1 MKKLYILLL
10 LPSFLIGQECLHQ
23 GERGGEHQAN
33 QSYVTTDN
41 LMKSNA
47 TIPYQ
52 NSFEN
57 GIGDFSTVLNGA
69 GTSNWIINSGHFVH
83 DDDAADGGMSYL
95 QHDDYNDGAQE
106 NWALSPTFDL
116 SGTENAI
123 LTYWDHVHY
132 AEYADCGNDV
142 ETGIG
147 NGCQEVMF
155 STDYTDD
162 VNSATWTVL
171 FNETFDNYNAN
182 QSVPTNAW
190 GDKTL
195 NLPSS
200 ENVTIAFKYSGNF
213 ASDWLIDDIRV
224 FDNSSIAADWDV
236 EVVGTN
242 ATISISNLNNFDV
255 GNDGHWHYSL
265 DGGEYV
271 AVMDTDDITLSG
283 LSIGD
288 HYVTTWLVDNDHN
301 PLDPP
306 VEQTINFSVFVVNA
320 YPWCEGFENGDF
332 GFGVEGWGSSI
343 YSGTTEWATINA
355 NVNGTVTPLSGSQ
368 MVGFASGNYNGDT
381 ASIISPSMDLT
392 GVNNPE
398 LTFNYSQAQWAGD
411 QDQLRVFYRNAYDAE
426 WIEIGTYLE
435 DTPAWTQVTLSLPNP
450 SNDYYIGFQATSGYG
465 YGVTLDDICVD
476 AALSIN
482 DVDNLDVII
491 YPNPVDG
498 EFITISSPINGVKNI
513 EIFDLNGRMVMN
525 TTISGNTL
533 DLSSF
538 NSGFYLIKVTIDDQ
552 TKVSKLVIR

>member
-1 MKKLYILLL
+1 M
-10 LPSFLIGQECLHQ
+10 
-23 GERGGEHQAN
+23 
-33 QSYVTTDN
+33 
-41 LMKSNA
+41 
-47 TIPYQ
+47 
-52 NSFEN
+52 N
-57 GIGDFSTVLNGA
+57 GIKVST
-69 GTSNWIINSGHFVH
+69 S
-83 DDDAADGGMSYL
+83 
-95 QHDDYNDGAQE
+95 
-106 NWALSPTFDL
+106 
-116 SGTENAI
+116 
-123 LTYWDHVHY
+123 
-132 AEYADCGNDV
+132 
-142 ETGIG
+142 
-147 NGCQEVMF
+147 
-155 STDYTDD
+155 
-162 VNSATWTVL
+162 
-171 FNETFDNYNAN
+171 
-182 QSVPTNAW
+182 
-190 GDKTL
+190 
-195 NLPSS
+195 
-200 ENVTIAFKYSGNF
+200 
-213 ASDWLIDDIRV
+213 
-224 FDNSSIAADWDV
+224 
-236 EVVGTN
+236 
-242 ATISISNLNNFDV
+242 
-255 GNDGHWHYSL
+255 
-265 DGGEYV
+265 
-271 AVMDTDDITLSG
+271 
-283 LSIGD
+283 
-288 HYVTTWLVDNDHN
+288 
-301 PLDPP
+301 
-306 VEQTINFSVFVVNA
+306 
-320 YPWCEGFENGDF
+320 
-332 GFGVEGWGSSI
+332 
-343 YSGTTEWATINA
+343 TEWSTINA